1 MSDQTKAA
9 NAVTDAVRDYGVAP
23 LKELIAPLLADN
35 TDVKIKALKQL
46 PLWLAG
52 GAGAGL
58 LSSAMAAKRPRNPL
72 PNDENEAIQ
81 LQKYSAEKTSYT
93 FGGALSELGTMFG
106 DASSTAV
113 DTMVTPIAKG
123 LSGQYAT
130 LPHELPFYI
139 PAAAGLLG
147 VGAYGANRL
156 GRSLFSNVRQE
167 NRKSEKERARKEY
180 EEALAAF
187 SKDSKEASDNE
198 MAKNLERLYQHF
210 GSEKTAEDD
219 WKRHLGTLAGV
230 YLAAMGG
237 LGVSGAIKG
246 YKQQRK
252 ADDMRKIEQAAKLEQ
267 LENQDMLNPT
277 RVEYVQ

>member
-9 NAVTDAVRDYGVAP
+9 NAVTDAVRDYGVEP
-23 LKELIAPLLADN
+23 IKELIAPLLAHN
-35 TDVKIKALKQL
+35 TDVKVKALKQL

-52 GAGAGL
+52 GAGIGL
-58 LSSAMAAKRPRNPL
+58 LSSAMAAKRPRKPL
-72 PNDENEAIQ
+72 PNEENEAIQ
-81 LQKYSAEKTSYT
+81 LQKYSADYT
-93 FGGALSELGTMFG
+93 YGGALSELGTLFG
-106 DASSTAV
+106 NASSKAM
-113 DTMVTPIAKG
+113 DTMVHPIAQG

-130 LPHELPFYI
+130 MPHELPFYI

-147 VGAYGANRL
+147 VGAYGANRI
-156 GRSLFSNVRQE
+156 GRNLFSNVRQE
-167 NRKSEKERARKEY
+167 SRKSEKERARKEY

-210 GSEKTAEDD
+210 GAEKTAEDD

-277 RVEYVQ
+277 RIEYVQ

>member
-9 NAVTDAVRDYGVAP
+9 NAVTDAVRDYGVEP
-23 LKELIAPLLADN
+23 IKELIAPLLAHN
-35 TDVKIKALKQL
+35 TDVKVKALKQL

-52 GAGAGL
+52 GAGIGL
-58 LSSAMAAKRPRNPL
+58 LSSAMAAKRPRKPL
-72 PNDENEAIQ
+72 PNEENEAIQ
-81 LQKYSAEKTSYT
+81 LQKYSADYT
-93 FGGALSELGTMFG
+93 YGGALSELGTLFG
-106 DASSTAV
+106 NASSKAM
-113 DTMVTPIAKG
+113 DTMVHPIAQG

-130 LPHELPFYI
+130 MPHELPFYI

-147 VGAYGANRL
+147 AGAYGANRI
-156 GRSLFSNVRQE
+156 GRNLFSNVRQE
-167 NRKSEKERARKEY
+167 SRKSEKERARKEY

-277 RVEYVQ
+277 RIEYVQ

>member
-9 NAVTDAVRDYGVAP
+9 NAVTDAVRDYGVEP
-23 LKELIAPLLADN
+23 IKELIAPLLAHN
-35 TDVKIKALKQL
+35 TDVKVKALKQL

-52 GAGAGL
+52 GAGVGL
-58 LSSAMAAKRPRNPL
+58 LSSAMAAKRPRQPL

-81 LQKYSAEKTSYT
+81 LQKYSADYT
-93 FGGALSELGTMFG
+93 FSGALSELGTLFG
-106 DASSTAV
+106 DASSKAM
-113 DTMVTPIAKG
+113 DTMVSPIARG

-130 LPHELPFYI
+130 MPHELPFYI

-147 VGAYGANRL
+147 AGAYGANRI
-156 GRSLFSNVRQE
+156 GRNLFSDVRQE
-167 NRKSEKERARKEY
+167 SRKSEKERARKEY

-237 LGVSGAIKG
+237 LGVSGAMKG

-277 RVEYVQ
+277 RIEYVQ